1 MVIVK
6 NRIIPLDGYKA
17 MTVWPFIFVRKE
29 IDGETINHEMI
40 HGRQQV
46 EMLLVPFFIWYVAEW
61 LIRLV
66 FGHGNA
72 YHNIGFERE
81 AFANEWDDEYLENR
95 RAYAWWKYM
104 LNKKK

>member
-1 MVIVK
+1 MA
-6 NRIIPLDGYKA
+6 L
-17 MTVWPFIFVRKE
+17 WPFIFVRQDARVDAK
-29 IDGETINHEMI
+29 TINHELI

-46 EMLLVPFFIWYVAEW
+46 EMLVVPFYLWYVVEW
-61 LIRLV
+61 AIRLV

-81 AFANEWDDEYLENR
+81 AFGNEGDLEYLKNR